1 MFARGT
7 TRCSHTHATAVLRL
21 LVSVALPGLALSL
34 GGCAQHTSHID
45 KTGARV
51 FTTDTPYEQ
60 RPGPPSKHDT
70 TAVMVTPA
78 KIIAPVGS
86 EVIVQAAVCGKDQN
100 LIANEPVEW
109 SIAPNSVGYFVQAG
123 ETGPLEWLHHVNHT
137 TRKVDNQFAVSSTSP
152 KFIMLN
158 RGTAEST
165 DDVPV
170 LRGQAWVTMSSPTE
184 GTSFVTAVA
193 PSVRGWNAHKQT
205 STVYWVDCQWTFP
218 PPAIN
223 PAGSRH
229 TFTTMLVKHS
239 NKCPLAGYRVRY
251 EIAGGP
257 PAGFAPNGSQI
268 IEVTSNALGQ
278 APVEIFQQQAG
289 AGTNTI
295 NIKVIRPADWPGGDG
310 TQLEVGTG
318 TTQMT
323 WSTTASGLVLDKSGP
338 SEVAVG
344 GTVTYKI
351 DVRNPSDLSA
361 RALVVTDS
369 IAPSL
374 TYVGSNPPATVAGNT
389 ITWQLG
395 DLAAGQARSMEL
407 SFRTSQAGVINNCA
421 TVRSADGVSAQ
432 DCAATTVTSPSV
444 EITMVAPQQVA
455 VGEDVT
461 FVTTVTNRG
470 SAPASGIV
478 LIDRFDEG
486 LKHEFAAS
494 PIENR
499 ELGTLAPGESRK
511 VNVRLRAVAPG
522 RWCNTME
529 MTGGNN
535 ARGSAQACVTA
546 VAASTSAVPPVVTP
560 PPSTPSTTPL
570 PQITVRKTADKVRAA
585 VGEKVMFTISV
596 ENVGQIPATNVR
608 VTDSYDLGLSP
619 TLASNGY
626 AKEGNNLIWQFASL
640 GPGQAQLLR
649 VECIPNAPG
658 QRLCNRAIVICTE
671 GARADSEVCLD
682 VVGLQSALS
691 IDIVDEADP
700 RRLGDV
706 QAYDV
711 TLRNLTNSSDFN
723 VVVTVELPEQMTNV
737 GEPEGGKGRVDLNG
751 RTIRFDPIA
760 ELRAGEVRKLRV
772 RGQVRQTGT
781 GTARA
786 RVVSQLQPTE
796 QTSTTT
802 TTLVAQ

>member
-7 TRCSHTHATAVLRL
+7 TRCSHTHATAALGL
-21 LVSVALPGLALSL
+21 LMVVAALSL

-51 FTTDTPYEQ
+51 FTTDTPYQQ

-86 EVIVQAAVCGKDQN
+86 EVIVQAAVCGPDKA
-100 LIANEPVEW
+100 LVANEPVEW
-109 SIAPNSVGYFVQAG
+109 SIAPDSVGFFVQAG
-123 ETGPLEWLHHVNHT
+123 ETGPLEWMHHVSRT
-137 TRKVDNQFAVSSTSP
+137 TRKIDNQFAVSSTSP

-158 RGTAEST
+158 RGTAENT

-193 PSVRGWNAHKQT
+193 PNVRGWNAHKQT

-289 AGTNTI
+289 AGTNVV

-318 TTQMT
+318 QTQMT

-338 SEVAVG
+338 AEVAVG

-361 RALVVTDS
+361 RSLVVTDS

-374 TYVGSNPPATVAGNT
+374 TLVGSNPPATVAGAT
-389 ITWQLG
+389 LTWQLG
-395 DLAAGQARSMEL
+395 DLPAGQSRSLEL

-470 SAPASGIV
+470 STPATGIV

-499 ELGTLAPGESRK
+499 ELGTLAPGETRK

-529 MTGGNN
+529 MTGNNGN
-535 ARGSAQACVTA
+535 RGSAQACVVA

-560 PPSTPSTTPL
+560 PPTSTPSSAAL
-570 PQITVRKTADKVRAA
+570 PQITIRKTADKVRAA
-585 VGEKVMFTISV
+585 LGEKVMFTISV
-596 ENVGQIPATNVR
+596 ENIGQFPATNVR
-608 VTDSYDLGLSP
+608 VTDTYDLGLTP
-619 TLASNGY
+619 TLATGGHEK
-626 AKEGNNLIWQFASL
+626 AGNNLIWQFPQL
-640 GPGQAQLLR
+640 TPGQAQLLR
-649 VECIPNAPG
+649 VECVPNAPG
-658 QRLCNRAIVICTE
+658 QRLCNKAMVTCAE
-671 GARADSEVCLD
+671 QVRADSEICLD
-682 VVGLQSALS
+682 VVGQQSALS
-691 IDIVDEADP
+691 IDIRDEADP
-700 RRLGDV
+700 RRVGEI
-706 QAYDV
+706 QTYDI
-711 TLRNLTNSSDFN
+711 TLRNLTNISDFN
-723 VVVTVELPEQMTNV
+723 VAVTVDLPEQMTNAQQ
-737 GEPEGGKGRVDLNG
+737 PEGGPAQVDING
-751 RTIRFDPIA
+751 RTIRFQPIA
-760 ELRAGEVRKLRV
+760 ELRAGEVRTFKV
-772 RGQVRQTGT
+772 RAQARQAGT
-781 GTARA
+781 AAARA

-796 QTSTTT
+796 QTATT
-802 TTLVAQ
+802 TTLLVVQ